1 MHTQS
6 DEQGLGDAARGVAD
20 HASALVRLELEL
32 ATLELKRKL
41 GALAIGIGLG
51 LAAALV
57 ILYAL
62 GFALAGAASGL
73 ASAVPTWAALLIV
86 AGILVLVAAM
96 LGLFAAQ
103 SLKRGAPP
111 IPEQAIEE
119 ARVTTETLKSDG
131 AGA

>member
-1 MHTQS
+1 MHTRGAEPWLS
-6 DEQGLGDAARGVAD
+6 EAARDVAD
-20 HASALVRLELEL
+20 HASALVRLEFEL
-32 ATLELKRKL
+32 AALEVKRKL
-41 GALAIGIGLG
+41 AALAIGIGLG

-73 ASAVPTWAALLIV
+73 AAAVPTWAALLIV
-86 AGILVLVAAM
+86 AGILLLLAAI

-111 IPEQAIEE
+111 VPEQAIQE
-119 ARVTTETLKSDG
+119 ARVTTEVLKGDG